1 MDFFQNA
8 GLDLFPTLFKLTF
21 YHRDN
26 SIVNKLS
33 ESGYLAS
40 ITPLSSVV
48 DKLEAFRDTEAKINF
63 VINNLLA
70 KMLFNADKQKLL
82 V

>member
-21 YHRDN
+21 YHSDN
-26 SIVNKLS
+26 SIVNNLS

-40 ITPLSSVV
+40 IAPLPSVV